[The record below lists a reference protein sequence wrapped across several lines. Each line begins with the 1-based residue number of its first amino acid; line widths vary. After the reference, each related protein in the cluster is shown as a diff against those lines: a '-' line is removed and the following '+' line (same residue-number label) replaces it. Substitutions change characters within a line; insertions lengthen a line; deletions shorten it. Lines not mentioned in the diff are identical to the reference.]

1 MDKVAKLESKPLTA
15 PGGRTR
21 LQSRPVRAGVSK
33 ASPLTPAL
41 KDFIDRA
48 IVPVLVKRYLAL
60 ADGENELAER
70 ASDEGNS
77 VSYTA
82 APGLREGK

>member
-1 MDKVAKLESKPLTA
+1 LDKVAKLESKPLTA
-15 PGGRTR
+15 RGGRTR

-60 ADGENELAER
+60 AERENELAER

-77 VSYTA
+77 DSYTA
-82 APGLREGK
+82 APGLR